1 MRRLQLLVLLL
12 CRLRV
17 SGARQPGFSIHH
29 DLLAHPQFE
38 VVFAES
44 FISEP
49 EARALI
55 EKKTVPESAPHPSYE
70 AEFSSQTDLT
80 SNIRSGDAD
89 NDDASRG
96 GETDDED
103 GANHKVAETYEVM
116 TLHPHRYL
124 CAIPV
129 IEPPPALNETA
140 TELAKAE
147 EARELARAS
156 AHGWDLMNGLDGTCL
171 YYVSG
176 WWSYSFCYGHD
187 VVQFHALPGS
197 LKSGMPVRDPQTMEF
212 VLGRAQGARPRGGG
226 RGGNNNNNNNNNVDS
241 GQGESSTGVTAPPP
255 NTELQVKGDQRYLVQ
270 RLEAGTVCDLTGR
283 DRTIEVQYHCSPG
296 STQDRIGWIKEVT
309 TCAYLM
315 VVHTPRLCSDV
326 AFLPPKETRA
336 NVISCRAI
344 VSEADEP
351 AWHQRKT
358 LEAEAL
364 MRGLDLDQSQGQGPA
379 QGQSP
384 SAGPMVVGGIV
395 VGGRQIL
402 GNGEDGK
409 MPIKLSPPRGFF
421 AGGGRGGG
429 IQGKN
434 IAGLGLK
441 TNNQQQ
447 QQQQQQAAG
456 AGGAGETVEVVA
468 QGRGR
473 SRGRGRGRG
482 GAETDHDEN
491 GEAYNDAYGEED
503 DGVDVLTDEELQE
516 LGLSPELVE
525 QLQQQ
530 LQELAG
536 ERGWKLEVV
545 EVPGDPREIR
555 GVGEDD
561 DDYDDDDDDENSEN
575 GGYREGGDGSRDGG
589 GDSDGNGAGSQEKF
603 FNEEL

>member
-1 MRRLQLLVLLL
+1 MRRLHLLAILL
-12 CRLRV
+12 CRLRL
-17 SGARQPGFSIHH
+17 SSARQPGFSIHH

-44 FISEP
+44 FISES
-49 EARALI
+49 EARALV
-55 EKKTVPESAPHPSYE
+55 EKKTEPSGSAPHPSYE

-80 SNIRSGDAD
+80 SNIRSADAD
-89 NDDASRG
+89 DDDVPRG
-96 GETDDED
+96 SETDDGD
-103 GANHKVAETYEVM
+103 GPDHKVAETYEVM

-129 IEPPPALNETA
+129 IEPPPAMNETA
-140 TELAKAE
+140 TELAKAQ

-212 VLGRAQGARPRGGG
+212 VLGRVQGARPRGGG
-226 RGGNNNNNNNNNVDS
+226 RGGNHNSGNDDGNGNG
-241 GQGESSTGVTAPPP
+241 GQGEGNTGVAAPPP

-270 RLEAGTVCDLTGR
+270 KLEAGTVCDLTGR

-344 VSEADEP
+344 LSEADQP

-358 LEAEAL
+358 LEAAAV
-364 MRGLDLDQSQGQGPA
+364 MMGQAQSHGGPV
-379 QGQSP
+379 
-384 SAGPMVVGGIV
+384 VVGGVV
-395 VGGRQIL
+395 VGGRQML

-409 MPIKLSPPRGFF
+409 VPIRLSPPRGFF
-421 AGGGRGGG
+421 AGSGGGG
-429 IQGKN
+429 IQAGKL
-434 IAGLGLK
+434 AGLGLK

-447 QQQQQQAAG
+447 QQQQQRQQQ
-456 AGGAGETVEVVA
+456 AGGADEAGETVGVVA

-473 SRGRGRGRG
+473 SRGRGR
-482 GAETDHDEN
+482 AQNNNPDEN
-491 GEAYNDAYGEED
+491 GDAHDEED
-503 DGVDVLTDEELQE
+503 DGVDVLTDEELQK
-516 LGLSPELVE
+516 LGISPEVVE
-525 QLQQQ
+525 ELQQQ

-536 ERGWKLEVV
+536 ERGWTLEVV
-545 EVPGDPREIR
+545 EVPGDPWEIR
-555 GVGEDD
+555 GVVEEDEE
-561 DDYDDDDDDENSEN
+561 DYEDED
-575 GGYREGGDGSRDGG
+575 GGDGESREGSDDG
-589 GDSDGNGAGSQEKF
+589 DGSGAGSQEKF
-603 FNEEL
+603 FNDEL

>member
-1 MRRLQLLVLLL
+1 M
-12 CRLRV
+12 
-17 SGARQPGFSIHH
+17 
-29 DLLAHPQFE
+29 
-38 VVFAES
+38 
-44 FISEP
+44 
-49 EARALI
+49 
-55 EKKTVPESAPHPSYE
+55 
-70 AEFSSQTDLT
+70 
-80 SNIRSGDAD
+80 
-89 NDDASRG
+89 
-96 GETDDED
+96 
-103 GANHKVAETYEVM
+103 AETYEVM

-197 LKSGMPVRDPQTMEF
+197 LKSGLPVRDPQTMEY
-212 VLGRAQGARPRGGG
+212 VLGRVQDTRQRGAQSGYN
-226 RGGNNNNNNNNNVDS
+226 GNNNNND
-241 GQGESSTGVTAPPP
+241 QGRQQQTDTDVVTAPP
-255 NTELQVKGDQRYLVQ
+255 NAELQVKGDQRYLVQ
-270 RLEAGTVCDLTGR
+270 KLEAGTVCDLTGR

-336 NVISCRAI
+336 NIISCRAI

-351 AWHQRKT
+351 AWHARKT
-358 LEAEAL
+358 LEAEAA
-364 MRGLDLDQSQGQGPA
+364 MRGLQQNQNQPQSDSQPARGGP
-379 QGQSP
+379 
-384 SAGPMVVGGIV
+384 IV
-395 VGGRQIL
+395 VGGVVVGGRRIL

-409 MPIKLSPPRGFF
+409 APIQLSPPRGFF
-421 AGGGRGGG
+421 GGGGGG
-429 IQGKN
+429 IQAGTVGDLSLKPNRQARQQGK
-434 IAGLGLK
+434 
-441 TNNQQQ
+441 QQQ
-447 QQQQQQAAG
+447 QRQAAG
-456 AGGAGETVEVVA
+456 GETGETVEVVA
-468 QGRGR
+468 Q
-473 SRGRGRGRG
+473 SRGRNTARGRAG
-482 GAETDHDEN
+482 DEAE
-491 GEAYNDAYGEED
+491 AEED
-503 DGVDVLTDEELQE
+503 DGVVDVLSDEELRE
-516 LGLSPELVE
+516 LGISPELVE

-545 EVPGDPREIR
+545 EVPGDHPEIR
-555 GVGEDD
+555 GVVEG
-561 DDYDDDDDDENSEN
+561 DDDEYDDN
-575 GGYREGGDGSRDGG
+575 GNEGNDGEGDAGS
-589 GDSDGNGAGSQEKF
+589 GAGSQEKF